1 VELLLRKGCNNVADK
16 FGNTPVMDAV
26 RLGHKGCLLLC
37 LHYQHTD
44 KSLAHIAAEFNR
56 VW

>member
-44 KSLAHIAAEFNR
+44 KSLAHIAAEYNR